1 MDNSQEWTT
10 VTYIKPPKQYKP
22 HYTTRSKDYSPSYLK
37 NAGNMANNKGNIMNN
52 NMAASGGNITHNNAG
67 TGVAAS
73 GGNNAGT
80 SGGNRVLNSSSDS
93 LDLQQATSTSFD
105 KGSQY
110 IPFGNWRKESTE
122 IPFSS
127 KEHRFVSKKDRNSNK
142 TDSETETVHQRLVSK
157 DLSKRITQYRKN
169 NNVTQQQLSDQL
181 GIPLDVV
188 QNYEKGT
195 AVSNKAFNSKFHNL
209 LQQHK

>member
-10 VTYIKPPKQYKP
+10 VTYIKPPKPTRQYFRNSGVVGYK
-22 HYTTRSKDYSPSYLK
+22 
-37 NAGNMANNKGNIMNN
+37 
-52 NMAASGGNITHNNAG
+52 GGNYQNSSVGSQEGSRKDI
-67 TGVAAS
+67 
-73 GGNNAGT
+73 
-80 SGGNRVLNSSSDS
+80 LNSSSDS
-93 LDLQQATSTSFD
+93 DLQQATSTSFD

-110 IPFGNWRKESTE
+110 IPFGDMRGGLRESGDS

-127 KEHRFVSKKDRNSNK
+127 KEHRFVNKKDRNSNK
-142 TDSETETVHQRLVSK
+142 IDSETETVHQRLVSK